1 MKLKR
6 QLSAL
11 NSVMGAQVNP
21 TLTISQALDGIA
33 DTQKNLDELIQQIS
47 ATEKRFSNREC
58 FLQV

>member
-11 NSVMGAQVNP
+11 NSVRGAQVNP